1 MNNQKSVSENLNEN
15 ARKLVVIYDE
25 FTESVKTLGS
35 KAKGRSSSKFGGSFA
50 HWVGG
55 EHVVTDRESL
65 CEKFLQDVQGHLELM
80 QIAMEGLEFSV
91 VTQACEILAD
101 ILMQTVPASSNA
113 TTDLMKRA
121 MIGQVTPFFPY
132 VSMEHL
138 KELQKQMETA
148 YGKWKMLPVEKQVYK
163 EVKRLIAERD
173 LKK

>member
-65 CEKFLQDVQGHLELM
+65 CEKFLCFIDML
-80 QIAMEGLEFSV
+80 S
-91 VTQACEILAD
+91 
-101 ILMQTVPASSNA
+101 
-113 TTDLMKRA
+113 R
-121 MIGQVTPFFPY
+121 MICFWDHRVG
-132 VSMEHL
+132 
-138 KELQKQMETA
+138 
-148 YGKWKMLPVEKQVYK
+148 
-163 EVKRLIAERD
+163 
-173 LKK
+173 